1 MIIPIHEAW
10 DRQPPA
16 GTPIDHRLFP
26 PSAIGGYCQPREI
39 LMRSI
44 LPNGANTSYFGASGL
59 SNILTPFGVL
69 KSYAGGGYGSEITSN
84 TGFYNN
90 DVTALAC
97 FYKRGAASGLL
108 ISSSGVSSQANGAVM
123 LNTDNT
129 LAISA
134 NGDMSFTTAA
144 VADGL
149 HVVVLTN
156 NRTAG
161 VQRVY
166 IDGRRDSAQGA
177 STAHKGF
184 PTSKAWC
191 GNNWSGSAGV
201 AYFFVVAGILSEPE
215 IVRRSANP
223 WQIFQP

>member
-16 GTPIDHRLFP
+16 GTPIDHGLFP
-26 PSAIGGYCQPREI
+26 PSAIGGYCQPGEI
-39 LMRSI
+39 PMRSI
-44 LPNGANTSYFGASGL
+44 LPNGANTGYYGTSGV

-69 KSYAGGGYGSEITSN
+69 KSYAGAGYGSEITSN
-84 TGFYNN
+84 TSFYSD
-90 DVTALAC
+90 DVTALVC
-97 FYKRGAASGLL
+97 FYKRGAASGQL
-108 ISSSGVSSQANGAVM
+108 ISSCGGSWQVNGTVT

-129 LAISA
+129 LSISA
-134 NGDMSFTTAA
+134 NGDVSFTTAA

-166 IDGRRDSAQGA
+166 IDGRRDSTQGA

-184 PTSKAWC
+184 NTSKAWC

-201 AYFFVVAGILSEPE
+201 AYFVVVAGILSEPE
-215 IVRRSANP
+215 IVRWSANP